1 MNHPYWST
9 IFAIKAVHSMKWYS
23 FRSKHQ
29 QPGPLKYDNLFS
41 CTLRCKYRVARNR
54 DSWLLFISEVR
65 LCANL
70 QNYRRIWC
78 HNASTSCSSDV
89 TPVSDVIFW
98 PHPDRYIGV
107 PSQYKDS
114 LSKSGIFVKNIRRSC
129 DGLVFIMGIPVF
141 MMIKTT
147 SLYWDDPWHALWIY
161 GLYIQFHKSP
171 RWYFVLLWG
180 SSIIQRPHS
189 QHITYYVR
197 FRLCSVYINRCRN
210 AVCLVLKQSVIWTRK
225 KSEIMSLTVIK
236 LHVMK

>member
-29 QPGPLKYDNLFS
+29 QPGPQKYDNLFS

-107 PSQYKDS
+107 PSHYKDS

-129 DGLVFIMGIPVF
+129 DGLVYIMGIPVLLRRHLYTE
-141 MMIKTT
+141 TT
-147 SLYWDDPWHALWIY
+147 LGMHCGYTDY
-161 GLYIQFHKSP
+161 
-171 RWYFVLLWG
+171 
-180 SSIIQRPHS
+180 
-189 QHITYYVR
+189 TYNSTNPPGGIS
-197 FRLCSVYINRCRN
+197 CCCG
-210 AVCLVLKQSVIWTRK
+210 AVA
-225 KSEIMSLTVIK
+225 
-236 LHVMK
+236 